1 MGFLAIYRDLFVWV
15 TRLGI
20 KVLLVLTISFQATG
34 AVSAK
39 PPGAPIEPR
48 DLVPDSLLYF
58 PPQDPG
64 YILVVEKVT
73 QKAYLYQTQN
83 LDNPV
88 EVYPCSTGENTGPKS
103 KRNDKKTPEGV
114 YFVTN
119 LFERKDLSSIYGDR
133 AFALDYPNMWD
144 RKLGRKGYGI
154 WIHGTNEDLKPHD
167 TNGCIVF
174 TNEDI
179 RELSRYIIQGHTP
192 IIITQEINFISKE
205 ELIRERRQ
213 IKAFVESWLN
223 AWKEGHIDL
232 YMSFYDRDFTAQ
244 GKDWSQWWTYKKWL
258 SERYGAIDVTIDNLQ
273 IVQENGIVLAKFY
286 QSYRANRFYSFGE
299 KRLYLRQKS
308 PEWKIVDE
316 FFQKK
321 HHPSPP
327 PPAPP
332 ITEPDR
338 AAIKQLITTW
348 QLAWQQKD
356 LPRYMACY
364 SDDFSSRG
372 LTRTKWERYRAK
384 INGRYKNIQVSLSNL
399 TVELVSAT
407 KALVSFDQDYRA
419 DQYHDWG
426 KKTMRLIKKDGTWKI
441 QRETWLGAA
450 EEKKS

>member
-1 MGFLAIYRDLFVWV
+1 MGFLAIYSDLSVRL

-20 KVLLVLTISFQATG
+20 KVLLVLTISFQAAG
-34 AVSAK
+34 AVPAK
-39 PPGAPIEPR
+39 PPGAPTEPR
-48 DLVPDSLLYF
+48 DLVPDSLVYF

-64 YILVVEKVT
+64 HILIVEKAT

-83 LDNPV
+83 LDDPV
-88 EVYPCSTGENTGPKS
+88 KIYTCSTGENTGPKS

-119 LFERKDLSSIYGDR
+119 SFEQKDLSSIYGDR
-133 AFALDYPNMWD
+133 AFALDYPNMRD

-192 IIITQEINFISKE
+192 IITTQEINFISRE
-205 ELIRERRQ
+205 EFIAERRQ
-213 IKAFVESWLN
+213 IKAFVESWLT

-244 GKDWSQWWTYKKWL
+244 GKSWLQWRAYKKWL

-273 IVQENGIVLAKFY
+273 IIRENGIVLAKFY
-286 QSYRANRFYSFGE
+286 QTFRANRFYSFGE

-321 HHPSPP
+321 HRPCPT
-327 PPAPP
+327 PP
-332 ITEPDR
+332 ITGP
-338 AAIKQLITTW
+338 
-348 QLAWQQKD
+348 
-356 LPRYMACY
+356 
-364 SDDFSSRG
+364 
-372 LTRTKWERYRAK
+372 ERCL
-384 INGRYKNIQVSLSNL
+384 N
-399 TVELVSAT
+399 T
-407 KALVSFDQDYRA
+407 
-419 DQYHDWG
+419 
-426 KKTMRLIKKDGTWKI
+426 
-441 QRETWLGAA
+441 
-450 EEKKS
+450 